1 MANANVLFNSET
13 LLECLHER
21 LLFFCCQDTINVV
34 PGGDPSR
41 GCDITLSEHFKAIE
55 VCQNRLTFPY
65 IAQSKMFGFIILW
78 KTSLPPKVFKV

>member
-34 PGGDPSR
+34 PGGDPLR
-41 GCDITLSEHFKAIE
+41 GCDITLSEHLKAIE
-55 VCQNRLTFPY
+55 VC
-65 IAQSKMFGFIILW
+65 
-78 KTSLPPKVFKV
+78 